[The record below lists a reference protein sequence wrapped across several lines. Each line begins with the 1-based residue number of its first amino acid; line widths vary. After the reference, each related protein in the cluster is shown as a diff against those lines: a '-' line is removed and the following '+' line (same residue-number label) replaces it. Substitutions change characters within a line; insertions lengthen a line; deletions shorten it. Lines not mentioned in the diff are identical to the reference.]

1 MKNRN
6 SLSTPQPCQ
15 LQRRARDVPRLAVD
29 GARAERLESA
39 LAPQD
44 TEAAIPRE
52 SRSHAPRHRALLVA
66 GFVASLTASPPPV
79 RGADETLTADE
90 VSRILAQAA
99 AGAASVGLNAQ
110 ISVVDAEGRS
120 LGLLRMDGAPAL
132 TRFQPVDGANG
143 LGLETVD
150 AGVAAFAKA
159 ASGALLSSGGNAF
172 STRTASFIVQ
182 EHFPPGIDFTGGGPL
197 FGVQFS
203 SLRCSDVNPV
213 SPLGLA
219 ADPGGFPLY
228 KNGRVVG
235 GIGVEG
241 DGAYSLDRRPD
252 LLDPRREE
260 QAALAGQRGFEP
272 PDLIRGDRILAD
284 GIRLAYSDTEPLV
297 PPAGRPG
304 LIVDGPRAGGQ
315 APRTDLTLGGVTGEA
330 DPRFPTRAGQVL
342 TAADVNTILT
352 QAAQQTVRTRAA
364 IRQPLGSFARVSI
377 SVVDLSGDVIGFFRN
392 ADAPRFGID
401 VSAQKGRTAL
411 FFSSPDAA
419 AALARLG
426 LGRYLRDGV
435 PLDGSVAFTSRAVG
449 FLAQP
454 FFPPGINDAGE
465 GPFSQPISAWSVF
478 NTGLQ
483 LDLIKGGLLT
493 SNCVPG
499 EPRLRNGITIF
510 PGGVPLYKG
519 GRLAGAIG
527 ISGDG
532 VDQDDLIALAGSV
545 GFEAPPERRSDQLMI
560 RGVRLPYV
568 KLPRHPEL

>member
-1 MKNRN
+1 V
-6 SLSTPQPCQ
+6 
-15 LQRRARDVPRLAVD
+15 RA
-29 GARAERLESA
+29 
-39 LAPQD
+39 
-44 TEAAIPRE
+44 
-52 SRSHAPRHRALLVA
+52 
-66 GFVASLTASPPPV
+66 
-79 RGADETLTADE
+79 ADETLTADE
-90 VSRILAQAA
+90 VSRILSQAA
-99 AGAASVGLNAQ
+99 AGASSVGLSAN
-110 ISVVDAEGRS
+110 ISVVDAEGRV
-120 LGLLRMDGAPAL
+120 LGQLRMDGAPAL
-132 TRFQPVDGANG
+132 TRFQPVEGANG
-143 LGLETVD
+143 LPLSSVD
-150 AGVAAFAKA
+150 TAVAAYTKA
-159 ASGALLSSGGNAF
+159 VTGALLSSGGNAF
-172 STRTASFIVQ
+172 STRTGSFIIQ
-182 EHFPPGIDFTGGGPL
+182 EHFPPGIDFTSGGPL

-203 SLRCSDVNPV
+203 SLGCSDVNPV

-235 GIGVEG
+235 GVGVEG
-241 DGAYSLDRRPD
+241 DGEYALDRRPD
-252 LLDPRREE
+252 LLDVSREE

-272 PDLIRGDRILAD
+272 PEILRGDHILAD
-284 GIRLAYSDTEPLV
+284 GIRLAYSDTEAAA
-297 PPAGRPG
+297 AGAARPG
-304 LIVDGPRAGGQ
+304 LLLDGPRAGGQ
-315 APRTDLTLGGVTGEA
+315 APRTDLTLGGVVGEA

-377 SVVDLSGDVIGFFRN
+377 SVIDVNGDVIGFFRN

-411 FFSSPDAA
+411 FFSSPDAGTVMG
-419 AALARLG
+419 RLG

-435 PLDGSVAFTSRAVG
+435 PLDGSVAYTSRAVG

-454 FFPPGINDAGE
+454 FFPPGIPDTTE
-465 GPFSQPISAWSVF
+465 GPFSQPIGTWSVF

-483 LDLIKGGLLT
+483 LDFVKGNVLT

>member
-1 MKNRN
+1 
-6 SLSTPQPCQ
+6 
-15 LQRRARDVPRLAVD
+15 
-29 GARAERLESA
+29 
-39 LAPQD
+39 
-44 TEAAIPRE
+44 
-52 SRSHAPRHRALLVA
+52 VA

-182 EHFPPGIDFTGGGPL
+182 EHFPPAIDFTGGGPL

-252 LLDPRREE
+252 LVDAPGEE
-260 QAALAGQRGFEP
+260 QAARAGQRG
-272 PDLIRGDRILAD
+272 
-284 GIRLAYSDTEPLV
+284 LAYTDTDAAAAG
-297 PPAGRPG
+297 AGRPG

-315 APRTDLTLGGVTGEA
+315 APRTDLTLGGVAGEA

-426 LGRYLRDGV
+426 MGRYLRDGV

-454 FFPPGINDAGE
+454 FFPPGINDSGE
-465 GPFSQPISAWSVF
+465 GPFSQPVSAWSVF

>member
-1 MKNRN
+1 
-6 SLSTPQPCQ
+6 LS
-15 LQRRARDVPRLAVD
+15 VV
-29 GARAERLESA
+29 
-39 LAPQD
+39 
-44 TEAAIPRE
+44 AI
-52 SRSHAPRHRALLVA
+52 LL
-66 GFVASLTASPPPV
+66 ASPA
-79 RGADETLTADE
+79 RLRAADETLTAEE
-90 VSRILAQAA
+90 VARILAQAA

-132 TRFQPVDGANG
+132 TRFQPVEGANG

-203 SLRCSDVNPV
+203 SLACSDVNPV

-252 LLDPRREE
+252 LLDVPREE
-260 QAALAGQRGFEP
+260 QAARAGQRGFEP
-272 PDLIRGDRILAD
+272 PEIIRGDQILAD
-284 GIRLAYSDTEPLV
+284 GIRLAYTDTDAPS
-297 PPAGRPG
+297 AGTARPG
-304 LIVDGPRAGGQ
+304 LIVDGPRAGGPS
-315 APRTDLTLGGVTGEA
+315 PRTDVTLGGVAGQA

-352 QAAQQTVRTRAA
+352 QAAQQTMRTRGA
-364 IRQPLGSFARVSI
+364 IRQPLGSFAHVSI
-377 SVVDLSGDVIGFFRN
+377 AVIDLSGDVLGFFQN

-411 FFSSPDAA
+411 FFSSPDAGTV
-419 AALARLG
+419 LGRLG

-435 PLDGSVAFTSRAVG
+435 PLDGSVAISSRAVG
-449 FLAQP
+449 FMAQP
-454 FFPPGINDAGE
+454 FFPPGIPETTE
-465 GPFSQPISAWSVF
+465 GPFSQPIGTWSVF

-483 LDLIKGGLLT
+483 LDLVKAGLLT

-510 PGGVPLYKG
+510 PGGLPLYKG

-532 VDQDDLIALAGSV
+532 VDQDDLVATAGSV
-545 GFEAPPERRSDQLMI
+545 GFEAPPERRSDQLVI

>member
-1 MKNRN
+1 M
-6 SLSTPQPCQ
+6 
-15 LQRRARDVPRLAVD
+15 RATVD
-29 GARAERLESA
+29 GARPERLESA
-39 LAPQD
+39 LRTQH

-52 SRSHAPRHRALLVA
+52 SRHHAFRRRALLFAGVA
-66 GFVASLTASPPPV
+66 ALLASP
-79 RGADETLTADE
+79 RARAADETLTADE
-90 VSRILAQAA
+90 VSRILSQAA
-99 AGAASVGLNAQ
+99 AGAASVGLSAQ

-132 TRFQPVDGANG
+132 TRFQPVEGANG
-143 LGLETVD
+143 LGLDTVD

-172 STRTASFIVQ
+172 STRTARFIVQ

-203 SLRCSDVNPV
+203 SLACSDVNRV

-252 LLDPRREE
+252 LLDVPPEE
-260 QAALAGQRGFEP
+260 QAARAGQRGFEP
-272 PDLIRGDRILAD
+272 PEIIRGDQILAD
-284 GIRLAYSDTEPLV
+284 GIRLAYTDTDA
-297 PPAGRPG
+297 PAAATGRPG

-315 APRTDLTLGGVTGEA
+315 APRTDLTLGGVAGEA
-330 DPRFPTRAGQVL
+330 DPPHARGQVL

-392 ADAPRFGID
+392 TDAPRFGID

-419 AALARLG
+419 AVLGRLG

-435 PLDGSVAFTSRAVG
+435 PLDGSVALTSRAVG
-449 FLAQP
+449 FMAQP
-454 FFPPGINDAGE
+454 FFPPGIPDTTE
-465 GPFSQPISAWSVF
+465 GPFSQPIGTWSVF
-478 NTGLQ
+478 TPASSS
-483 LDLIKGGLLT
+483 T
-493 SNCVPG
+493 SWADAHL
-499 EPRLRNGITIF
+499 ELRARAALRNGYHL
-510 PGGVPLYKG
+510 PGGFPST
-519 GRLAGAIG
+519 GRPPRRRHRDQRRRRRPGRPHPSAGPW
-527 ISGDG
+527 
-532 VDQDDLIALAGSV
+532 
-545 GFEAPPERRSDQLMI
+545 FEAPPSAQRSAHDPRRA
-560 RGVRLPYV
+560 LPYV
-568 KLPRHPEL
+568 KLPRHPGSKWRALRSSRP

>member
-1 MKNRN
+1 V
-6 SLSTPQPCQ
+6 
-15 LQRRARDVPRLAVD
+15 RA
-29 GARAERLESA
+29 
-39 LAPQD
+39 
-44 TEAAIPRE
+44 
-52 SRSHAPRHRALLVA
+52 
-66 GFVASLTASPPPV
+66 
-79 RGADETLTADE
+79 ADETLTADE
-90 VSRILAQAA
+90 VSRILSQAA
-99 AGAASVGLNAQ
+99 AGAASVGLAAQ

-132 TRFQPVDGANG
+132 TRIQPVEGANG
-143 LGLETVD
+143 IGLDTVD
-150 AGVAAFAKA
+150 AGIAAFAKA

-203 SLRCSDVNPV
+203 SVRCSDVNPV

-252 LLDPRREE
+252 LVDVPREE
-260 QAALAGQRGFEP
+260 QAARAGQRGFEP
-272 PDLIRGDRILAD
+272 PEIIRGDQILAD
-284 GIRLAYSDTEPLV
+284 GIRLAYTDTDAAA
-297 PPAGRPG
+297 AGTARPG

-315 APRTDLTLGGVTGEA
+315 APRTDLTLGGVAGEA
-330 DPRFPTRAGQVL
+330 DPRYPTRAGQVL

-377 SVVDLSGDVIGFFRN
+377 SVVDLNGDVIGFFRN

-411 FFSSPDAA
+411 FFSSPDAGT
-419 AALARLG
+419 ALGRLG

-435 PLDGSVAFTSRAVG
+435 PLDGSVAFSSRAVG
-449 FLAQP
+449 FLSQP
-454 FFPPGINDAGE
+454 FFPPGIPDTTE
-465 GPFSQPISAWSVF
+465 GAFSQPIGAWSVF

-499 EPRLRNGITIF
+499 EARLRNGITIF

-532 VDQDDLIALAGSV
+532 VDQDDLIATAGSV
-545 GFEAPPERRSDQLMI
+545 GFEAPAERRSDQLEI

>member
-1 MKNRN
+1 MI
-6 SLSTPQPCQ
+6 
-15 LQRRARDVPRLAVD
+15 
-29 GARAERLESA
+29 
-39 LAPQD
+39 
-44 TEAAIPRE
+44 AAI
-52 SRSHAPRHRALLVA
+52 
-66 GFVASLTASPPPV
+66 ASLLAAPPHTV
-79 RGADETLTADE
+79 CAADEALTADE

-99 AGAASVGLNAQ
+99 AGAASVGLSAN

-120 LGLLRMDGAPAL
+120 LGLLRMDGAPSL
-132 TRFQPVDGANG
+132 TRFQPVEGANG

-150 AGVAAFAKA
+150 TGVAAFAKA

-182 EHFPPGIDFTGGGPL
+182 EHFPPGIDFTSGGPL

-203 SLRCSDVNPV
+203 SVRCSDVNPV

-228 KNGRVVG
+228 KNGRLVG
-235 GIGVEG
+235 GVGVEG
-241 DGAYSLDRRPD
+241 DGTYALDRRPD
-252 LLDPRREE
+252 LVDVPREE
-260 QAALAGQRGFEP
+260 QAARAGQRGFEP
-272 PDLIRGDRILAD
+272 PEIIRADHILAD
-284 GIRLAYSDTEPLV
+284 GIRLAYTDTDAAA
-297 PPAGRPG
+297 AGAARPG
-304 LIVDGPRAGGQ
+304 LILDGPRAGGQ
-315 APRTDLTLGGVTGEA
+315 APRTDVTLGGVAGQA
-330 DPRFPTRAGQVL
+330 DPRYPTRAGQVL
-342 TAADVNTILT
+342 SAGDVNTILT
-352 QAAQQTVRTRAA
+352 QAAQQTGRTRAA
-364 IRQPLGSFARVSI
+364 IRQPLGSSARVSI
-377 SVVDLSGDVIGFFRN
+377 AVVDLGGDVLGFFQN

-401 VSAQKGRTAL
+401 VSVQKGRTAL
-411 FFSSPDAA
+411 FFSSADAA
-419 AALARLG
+419 AALGRLG

-435 PLDGSVAFTSRAVG
+435 PLDGSVAYTSRAVG

-454 FFPPGINDAGE
+454 FFPPGIPDTSE
-465 GPFSQPISAWSVF
+465 GPFSQPIGTWSIF

-510 PGGVPLYKG
+510 PGGIPLYKG

-532 VDQDDLIALAGSV
+532 VDQDDLIAAAGTA
-545 GFEAPPERRSDQLMI
+545 GFEAPPERRSDQLVI

-568 KLPRHPEL
+568 KTPRHPEL

>member
-1 MKNRN
+1 MK
-6 SLSTPQPCQ
+6 
-15 LQRRARDVPRLAVD
+15 AVI
-29 GARAERLESA
+29 S
-39 LAPQD
+39 
-44 TEAAIPRE
+44 RE
-52 SRSHAPRHRALLVA
+52 SRLRATRWRAVLTAALAALLVA
-66 GFVASLTASPPPV
+66 RTPFVRAADEALTA
-79 RGADETLTADE
+79 EE
-90 VSRILAQAA
+90 VARILSQAA
-99 AGAASVGLNAQ
+99 AGAASAGLSANIA
-110 ISVVDAEGRS
+110 VVDAEGRA
-120 LGLLRMDGAPAL
+120 LGQLRMDGAPPT
-132 TRFQPVDGANG
+132 TRFQPVEGANG
-143 LGLETVD
+143 LPISTVD
-150 AGVAAFAKA
+150 TAVAAFAKA
-159 ASGALLSSGGNAF
+159 ATGALLSSGGNAF

-182 EHFPPGIDFTGGGPL
+182 EHFPPAIDFTGGGPL

-235 GIGVEG
+235 GLGVEG
-241 DGAYSLDRRPD
+241 DGQYALDRRPD
-252 LLDPRREE
+252 LVDLPPEE

-272 PDLIRGDRILAD
+272 PDIIRGDRILAD
-284 GIRLAYSDTEPLV
+284 GIRLAYADAQASA
-297 PPAGRPG
+297 AGAARPG
-304 LIVDGPRAGGQ
+304 LLVDGPRAGGQ
-315 APRTDLTLGGVTGEA
+315 APRVDFTLAGVAGET
-330 DPRFPTRAGQVL
+330 DPRYPTRAGQVL
-342 TAADVNTILT
+342 TAADVNQVLT

-377 SVVDLSGDVIGFFRN
+377 SVVDLDGSVLGFFRN

-401 VSAQKGRTAL
+401 VSAQKARTAL
-411 FFSSPDAA
+411 FFSSPDAGA
-419 AALARLG
+419 VLGRLG

-454 FFPPGINDAGE
+454 FFPPGIPNTTE
-465 GPFSQPISAWSVF
+465 GAFSQPIGTWSVF

-493 SNCVPG
+493 PVCVPG

-510 PGGVPLYKG
+510 PGGIPLYKG

-532 VDQDDLIALAGSV
+532 VDQDDLIAFAGSA
-545 GFEAPPERRSDQLMI
+545 GFEAAPERRSDQLMV